1 MERTGG
7 ELRHSSPPAWGG
19 PEVKVVKILNNN
31 LVFAKDDAGRE
42 VIVKG
47 LGIGFHAN
55 RGDTVDESR
64 IGQIFYPQAS
74 QNLQQIQEFLLSI
87 PAEYLNFVQDF
98 VDEVKAREG
107 VSFNS
112 SIYLSLSDHLQG
124 TLKRYREGISLQ
136 NVLLLDIQ
144 RLYKKEYTWGEQM
157 LAKVAK
163 VFGVQ
168 LPPDEAG
175 FIALHFV
182 NAEENQG
189 GGDSYK
195 IAAIV
200 SDIVKTVRDY
210 YSDLWFDENS
220 LYYQRFLTHLKYF
233 AQRYLHKELQANEDD
248 GLFQLVSQQYRQAY
262 GCVKLI
268 FLMMEERYG
277 YQMSKEEM
285 MYLTIHI
292 QTNAE
297 HARRKDSQA

>member
-1 MERTGG
+1 MQ
-7 ELRHSSPPAWGG
+7 LRG
-19 PEVKVVKILNNN
+19 
-31 LVFAKDDAGRE
+31 
-42 VIVKG
+42 
-47 LGIGFHAN
+47 
-55 RGDTVDESR
+55 
-64 IGQIFYPQAS
+64 
-74 QNLQQIQEFLLSI
+74 
-87 PAEYLNFVQDF
+87 
-98 VDEVKAREG
+98 
-107 VSFNS
+107 
-112 SIYLSLSDHLQG
+112 
-124 TLKRYREGISLQ
+124 
-136 NVLLLDIQ
+136 IQ